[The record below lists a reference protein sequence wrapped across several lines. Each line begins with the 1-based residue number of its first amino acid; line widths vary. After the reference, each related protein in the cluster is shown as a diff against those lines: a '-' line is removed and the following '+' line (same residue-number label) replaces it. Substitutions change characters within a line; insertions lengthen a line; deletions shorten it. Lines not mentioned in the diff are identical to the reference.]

1 VLEERLRIGRGAG
14 DVELTDPERIQ
25 AVLQVL
31 SDEYSRKIL
40 LSAVSISKSV
50 EELSRQ
56 NDIPLSTC
64 YRRVHEL
71 LAGGMLVMDRIVVTP
86 DGKRYEMLRSAYKG
100 FSVAF
105 VDGGVKVEVAINGD
119 VADKLHALWISMKK

>member
-1 VLEERLRIGRGAG
+1 M
-14 DVELTDPERIQ
+14 ELTDPERVQ

-40 LSAVSISKSV
+40 LSAVSLSKSV

-71 LAGGMLVMDRIVVTP
+71 LAGGMLIMDRIVVTP

-105 VDGGVKVEVAINGD
+105 EDGSVKVDVAINGD
-119 VADKLHALWISMKK
+119 VADKLHNLWISMKK

>member
-1 VLEERLRIGRGAG
+1 MEINEPGKV
-14 DVELTDPERIQ
+14 Q
-25 AVLQVL
+25 AMLQVL
-31 SDEYSRKIL
+31 SDSYSRKIL
-40 LSAVSISKSV
+40 LSAIASSKSV

-71 LAGGMLVMDRIVVTP
+71 LDDGLLVMDRIVVTP

-100 FSVAF
+100 FSVVF
-105 VDGGVKVEVAINGD
+105 VDGGVRVDAAINGD
-119 VADKLHALWISMKK
+119 VADKLHSLWISMKK